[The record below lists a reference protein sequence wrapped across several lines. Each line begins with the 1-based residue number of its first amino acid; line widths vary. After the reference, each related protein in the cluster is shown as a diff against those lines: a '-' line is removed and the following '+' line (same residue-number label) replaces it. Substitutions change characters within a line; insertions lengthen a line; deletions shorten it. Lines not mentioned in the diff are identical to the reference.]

1 MRQCQS
7 VRGEGTSILWLL
19 LVIACVATSCPGATL
34 PITDNLRLWL
44 RADANVYTDVNST
57 IEATADGQLVARWH
71 DQLVGTDNT
80 IDNLAKASSSN
91 RQPTYRLDAINGLPV
106 VQFINDNSDDNE
118 DDFMNSEGGA
128 LLSSGDAARTVFVVA
143 RHNGGSESSPAIFE
157 LNGQAGGNTT
167 GGQYRVTPE
176 VGLRVSGGYR
186 LYNGSMGTSNF
197 RMISMQTPAT
207 PDNDTA
213 LTLAWLDGIELS
225 ATDTLSQAVNT
236 GTSGYRLA
244 GGTGANPGGSISAD
258 IAEIIVYESELSD
271 VDRAAVESYLST
283 KYRLNTQAI
292 DNPAK
297 PVKVFFLGGQSNMVG
312 QGANA
317 DLSTLAPTLNGTQ
330 GDVVIW
336 HNGDDNSNTTSG
348 WVKLAP
354 GQGRSGSEFGPE
366 LALGRALADAYPD
379 YQIALVKHAVGG
391 TNLDVEWNPN
401 GPGPL
406 YSGFLE
412 SVSNALGALDA
423 DGLNYDIGGMFW
435 MQGERDSRFTDMA
448 ANYQDNLL
456 DLIAAVRSEA
466 GVADLPFVIGRISE
480 NLPDA
485 TYTEEDIVRAAMDA
499 IAAGDDQVGL
509 VDTDSFGLKSDSVHF
524 NSAGQLALGEAFAA
538 QYLAIAIP
546 EPTTAG
552 LLVMSMLAIGT
563 RTRRRAG

>member
-7 VRGEGTSILWLL
+7 VRGERTSILWLL

-44 RADANVYTDVNST
+44 RADASVYTDVDST

-91 RQPTYRLDAINGLPV
+91 RQPTYRLNAINGLPAIE
-106 VQFINDNSDDNE
+106 FINSSSDDQ
-118 DDFMNSEGGA
+118 DDYMNSEGGA
-128 LLSSGDAARTVFVVA
+128 LLSSGDAARTVFIVA
-143 RHNGGSESSPAIFE
+143 RHNGGSEGSPAYIE
-157 LNGQAGGNTT
+157 LNGQAGSASAGT
-167 GGQYRVTPE
+167 QYRVTPE
-176 VGLRVSGGYR
+176 VAVRVNSGYQTFS
-186 LYNGSMGTSNF
+186 GSVGANNF
-197 RMISMQTPAT
+197 RMVAVQTPGT

-213 LTLAWLDGIELS
+213 LTRAWLDGNELS
-225 ATDTLSQAVNT
+225 TADTLSQSINT

-244 GGTGANPGGSISAD
+244 GGYGGDPGGSISAD
-258 IAEIIVYESELSD
+258 IAEIIVYESELND

-317 DLSTLAPTLNGTQ
+317 DLSILAPTLNGTQ
-330 GDVVIW
+330 DDVVIW
-336 HNGDDNSNTTSG
+336 HNSDDNSNTTSG

-412 SVSNALGALDA
+412 SVSNALDAFDA
-423 DGLNYDIGGMFW
+423 DGLSYDIGGMFW
-435 MQGERDSRFTDMA
+435 MQGERDARFTDMA

-466 GVADLPFVIGRISE
+466 GVANLPFVIGRISE

-485 TYTEEDIVRAAMDA
+485 TYTEEDIIRAAMDA
-499 IAAGDDQVGL
+499 VAAGDDQVGL

-524 NSAGQLALGEAFAA
+524 DSAGQLALGEAFAA
-538 QYLAIAIP
+538 QYLAIP

-552 LLVMSMLAIGT
+552 LFVMSMLAIGT